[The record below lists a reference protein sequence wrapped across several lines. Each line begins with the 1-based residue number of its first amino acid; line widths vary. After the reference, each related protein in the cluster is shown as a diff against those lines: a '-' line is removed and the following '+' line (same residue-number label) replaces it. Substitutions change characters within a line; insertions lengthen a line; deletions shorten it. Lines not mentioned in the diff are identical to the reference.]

1 MPKTQR
7 SESTPK
13 PPTALRKLTPKVRL
27 PINLREFS
35 AEDQQLLRRRTTTVM
50 EVVYDPRFSRANA
63 PTLFEGPMEHATPE
77 VVAEAVSGKGRSL
90 TAVEERELFE
100 RFNYARYRI
109 IRILHD
115 FRGKRLT
122 SAAARDLLGWE
133 SVARRI
139 CDEIV
144 GANLGL
150 VPTMIERSRINGV
163 DFGELI
169 SEGQYALLR
178 SVEKFDCNRGF
189 KFSTYACRSILT
201 AIARAVALLARHRSR
216 FPTEFDP
223 NLQSPDLMELRRAH
237 DEEDFVRALQGV
249 LKSNTAELTRSERR
263 VLSERFGFDGRMTPQ
278 PTNSGKTLR
287 EVAAIFGV
295 TKERI
300 RQIQN
305 RALSKIRGVLQPEP
319 EPSMS

>member
-1 MPKTQR
+1 MA
-7 SESTPK
+7 TPNTK
-13 PPTALRKLTPKVRL
+13 VHVKSALRKLTPDVRL
-27 PINLREFS
+27 PVNLREFS
-35 AEDQQLLRRRTTTVM
+35 VQDQQQLRRRTTAVL
-50 EVVYDPRFSRANA
+50 EVVFDPRFARANA
-63 PTLFEGPMEHATPE
+63 PALFEGPMLHATPA
-77 VVAEAVSGKGRSL
+77 VVAQAVSGKGRSL
-90 TAVEERELFE
+90 TAAEERELFE
-100 RFNYARYRI
+100 RFNYARYRM
-109 IRILHD
+109 IRILHE
-115 FRGKRLT
+115 FKGKRFS
-122 SAAARDLLGWE
+122 SAAARDLLAWDRT
-133 SVARRI
+133 ARQR

-150 VPTMIERSRINGV
+150 VPTMIERSRIHGV

-178 SVEKFDCNRGF
+178 SAEKFDCNRGF

-223 NLQSPDLMELRRAH
+223 NLQSPDLVDLRQAH
-237 DEEDFVRALQGV
+237 EEEDFVRALRGV
-249 LKSNTAELTRSERR
+249 LKSNTAELTRSEKR
-263 VLSERFGFDGRMTPQ
+263 VLSERFGFDNRLVAAPGG
-278 PTNSGKTLR
+278 SGKTLR

-305 RALSKIRGVLQPEP
+305 RALDKIREQLQPEP